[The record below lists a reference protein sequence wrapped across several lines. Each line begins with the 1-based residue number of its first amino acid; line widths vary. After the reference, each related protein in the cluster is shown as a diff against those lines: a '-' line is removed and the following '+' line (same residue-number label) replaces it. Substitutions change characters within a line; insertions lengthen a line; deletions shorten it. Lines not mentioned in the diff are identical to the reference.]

1 MALKKNNNQSA
12 KIIYCIIIAVI
23 VCMVLNVIYLG
34 ATGKHLISGND
45 IEGYA
50 KDRGESKTEIL
61 PAKRGTIYSSDNEVI
76 ASDMKTYKLYAILS
90 KTHLTLDKKPDYV
103 VDKEKTAKELS
114 PIISGRIM
122 RGWQL
127 DS

>member
-61 PAKRGTIYSSDNEVI
+61 PANVGQSIQVI
-76 ASDMKTYKLYAILS
+76 MKLLPVT
-90 KTHLTLDKKPDYV
+90 
-103 VDKEKTAKELS
+103 
-114 PIISGRIM
+114 
-122 RGWQL
+122 
-127 DS
+127 